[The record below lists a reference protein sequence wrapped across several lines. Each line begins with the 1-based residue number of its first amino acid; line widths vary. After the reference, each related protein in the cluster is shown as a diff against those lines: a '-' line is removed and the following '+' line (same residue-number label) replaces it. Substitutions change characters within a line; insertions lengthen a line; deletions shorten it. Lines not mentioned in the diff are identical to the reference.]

1 MLSTHSI
8 AAGHIPVASPNLN
21 LPPFIVKNLQEK
33 GITSLFPAQAEVV
46 PFLMRE
52 GYNHDVCVMSPT
64 GTGKT
69 LAYAIPI
76 VKRLHRRVIPRIR
89 ALIVLPSHDL
99 TRQVSDVFS
108 FLVQNTDLKVC
119 AIGGVSLQEEHFIIN
134 ESPADIVIAAPG
146 RLQSHI
152 DSNPYFTLQH
162 LEFLVIDE
170 ADKLLSNFAPWLT
183 ELYPHIYNTKQGFLN
198 VPMTGQV
205 TPKEVNIATMRVS
218 HLNPKGFENSPPLR
232 RWLFSATL
240 TSQSTL
246 IAQMHLQSPMFF
258 TALSAND
265 QLKYQYPKNLMQYYV
280 SVPGDMRGVA
290 LVKII
295 TSILLKS
302 KNSTSDPFAS
312 SSYSSPTA
320 KIACFAQDSDACHRL
335 YTILK
340 LMLPQ
345 LSVSEFFSSL
355 GDAERAKVLDE
366 FERGLTNIVVCSDL
380 MARGLDISNIH
391 AVINYDVPEHI
402 KKYIHRVGRTARG
415 FNAGVAYSII
425 EPDEREG
432 FLEMVQ
438 KGNNLNLEELV
449 YNEHEYGDELISKF
463 QAVLP
468 KMHAILLHEEL
479 QFVGKGTHNNNLVT
493 K

>member
-1 MLSTHSI
+1 M
-8 AAGHIPVASPNLN
+8 N
-21 LPPFIVKNLQEK
+21 
-33 GITSLFPAQAEVV
+33 
-46 PFLMRE
+46 
-52 GYNHDVCVMSPT
+52 
-64 GTGKT
+64 
-69 LAYAIPI
+69 
-76 VKRLHRRVIPRIR
+76 
-89 ALIVLPSHDL
+89 
-99 TRQVSDVFS
+99 
-108 FLVQNTDLKVC
+108 
-119 AIGGVSLQEEHFIIN
+119 
-134 ESPADIVIAAPG
+134 
-146 RLQSHI
+146 
-152 DSNPYFTLQH
+152 
-162 LEFLVIDE
+162 
-170 ADKLLSNFAPWLT
+170 
-183 ELYPHIYNTKQGFLN
+183 
-198 VPMTGQV
+198 
-205 TPKEVNIATMRVS
+205 
-218 HLNPKGFENSPPLR
+218 
-232 RWLFSATL
+232 
-240 TSQSTL
+240 
-246 IAQMHLQSPMFF
+246 
-258 TALSAND
+258 
-265 QLKYQYPKNLMQYYV
+265 
-280 SVPGDMRGVA
+280 
-290 LVKII
+290 
-295 TSILLKS
+295 
-302 KNSTSDPFAS
+302 
-312 SSYSSPTA
+312 
-320 KIACFAQDSDACHRL
+320 RL